1 MPRRK
6 KSSNENQS
14 RSSLSINK
22 DKPQQRYAANARER
36 ARMRVLSRA
45 FCRLKT
51 TLPWVPA
58 DTKLSKLD
66 TLRLAASYI
75 AHLKGILREEDLG
88 SSESSLHPAMSMTW
102 PFGFNRPLGGSPGG
116 GSHDEGSLEDCEDE
130 DVDDDGESI
139 SSCTWEEVTP
149 TAKDCIHLDSR
160 RSSSVGGGRARG
172 KGNNNNNSQNSED
185 KESPSSQLSTKSS
198 ATNHGCLNSNTI
210 IANTSRP
217 LSQTQ
222 QHHFRNSGAMFH
234 PQTDKL
240 GSEMMTGTNLENAP
254 PPPTSSLQ
262 EEIHVGSASSNPGN
276 IDLFAADMNSGSS
289 ASYTQQHNY
298 HHHHPHQHPSH
309 ISDSQSLLHHLVP
322 SSPFGFSNDLI
333 SIG

>member
-22 DKPQQRYAANARER
+22 EKPQQRYAANARER

-75 AHLKGILREEDLG
+75 AHLKGILQEEPLIG
-88 SSESSLHPAMSMTW
+88 SNESSLHPAMSMTW
-102 PFGFNRPLGGSPGG
+102 PFGFNRPLGGSPGE
-116 GSHDEGSLEDCEDE
+116 GSHDGGSLEGSEDDDE
-130 DVDDDGESI
+130 DDDGESI

-149 TAKDCIHLDSR
+149 TAKDCVHLDTPR
-160 RSSSVGGGRARG
+160 RGGGGRARG
-172 KGNNNNNSQNSED
+172 KGGNNNNSQNSED
-185 KESPSSQLSTKSS
+185 KDSSSQLSTKSS

-210 IANTSRP
+210 ISNTSRP
-217 LSQTQ
+217 LSQT
-222 QHHFRNSGAMFH
+222 
-234 PQTDKL
+234 T
-240 GSEMMTGTNLENAP
+240 AP
-254 PPPTSSLQ
+254 FP
-262 EEIHVGSASSNPGN
+262 
-276 IDLFAADMNSGSS
+276 
-289 ASYTQQHNY
+289 
-298 HHHHPHQHPSH
+298 
-309 ISDSQSLLHHLVP
+309 
-322 SSPFGFSNDLI
+322 
-333 SIG
+333 